1 MFASNRQGS
10 CDKSLYGEE
19 VSRNQGFSPNASV
32 NQDAVMSVASYS
44 LAGFTRGSG
53 RFTLTLI
60 CLPDLACAFV
70 VLGALDGGSALP
82 HRKQCRA
89 VE

>member
-1 MFASNRQGS
+1 
-10 CDKSLYGEE
+10 
-19 VSRNQGFSPNASV
+19 
-32 NQDAVMSVASYS
+32 MSVASYS